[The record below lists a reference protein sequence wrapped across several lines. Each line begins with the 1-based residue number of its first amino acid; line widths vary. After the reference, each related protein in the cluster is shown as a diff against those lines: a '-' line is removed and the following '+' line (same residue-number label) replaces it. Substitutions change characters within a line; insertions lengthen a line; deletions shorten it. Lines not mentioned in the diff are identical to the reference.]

1 MAFCKVG
8 EDIWDN
14 RVFICYIQCVKIKKM
29 NILSLYVKIIFF
41 TIPFQE
47 DEFVEYINNEK
58 KLLNFSIGVEFIT
71 KKNNI
76 GLYIVEND
84 E

>member
-1 MAFCKVG
+1 
-8 EDIWDN
+8 
-14 RVFICYIQCVKIKKM
+14 M

-58 KLLNFSIGVEFIT
+58 KLLNFSIGVEFKT

>member
-1 MAFCKVG
+1 
-8 EDIWDN
+8 
-14 RVFICYIQCVKIKKM
+14 M

-41 TIPFQE
+41 TIPSQE